1 MIDAIILDLGGVLLN
16 IDYQKPIDAFKAL
29 GVEVLYS
36 QKDQGK
42 LFDDLET
49 GKISSAD
56 FRNEVRKLSSD
67 ALSDQQIDKA
77 WNSILLDLPE
87 NRVELLY
94 KLKQKFPLYLL
105 SNTNE
110 IHAQSF
116 EEEII
121 REYGH
126 NVFEEVFSGI
136 YYSHRIQKR
145 KPNAEAFLHVLKE
158 NGLHEATTLFID
170 DSPQHIVGAKNLGI
184 QAYQLNGELEFL
196 LKEIGVI

>member
-1 MIDAIILDLGGVLLN
+1 
-16 IDYQKPIDAFKAL
+16 L

-116 EEEII
+116 
-121 REYGH
+121 
-126 NVFEEVFSGI
+126 
-136 YYSHRIQKR
+136 
-145 KPNAEAFLHVLKE
+145 
-158 NGLHEATTLFID
+158 
-170 DSPQHIVGAKNLGI
+170 
-184 QAYQLNGELEFL
+184 
-196 LKEIGVI
+196 